1 MEINAKLK
9 LLRKQKGIN
18 QDEAA
23 QSLGV
28 SLSSYQKYE
37 RDKNSVTPSLDV
49 LLKIADFYNVSLDY
63 LVGREPAPN
72 PFADMGLNESGEQEM
87 LNQYMSFPPEV
98 RAVLMDALIKL
109 AESAK
114 LAESPDIVETTN
126 VGAELDRRAATD
138 AEAQETAV

>member
-114 LAESPDIVETTN
+114 LAESPDIVETTT
-126 VGAELDRRAATD
+126 VGAELVRRAATD
-138 AEAQETAV
+138 SEAQETAV